1 MLVGRQFGKELA
13 LRLSIKGIGP
23 KTAVTLPAYM
33 GDLSGFAS
41 PGRPAAYIGVN
52 PSRRVSGTS
61 LHITAG
67 ISKRGK
73 RHLRTLFYMAALS
86 AKRQTAACS
95 VLYERLIDRGGT
107 KKQALIAVAH
117 KLIRQAWGVLH
128 HQRPYLDGFV
138 QPLTL

>member
-1 MLVGRQFGKELA
+1 
-13 LRLSIKGIGP
+13 
-23 KTAVTLPAYM
+23 
-33 GDLSGFAS
+33 
-41 PGRPAAYIGVN
+41 
-52 PSRRVSGTS
+52 
-61 LHITAG
+61 
-67 ISKRGK
+67 
-73 RHLRTLFYMAALS
+73 MAALS